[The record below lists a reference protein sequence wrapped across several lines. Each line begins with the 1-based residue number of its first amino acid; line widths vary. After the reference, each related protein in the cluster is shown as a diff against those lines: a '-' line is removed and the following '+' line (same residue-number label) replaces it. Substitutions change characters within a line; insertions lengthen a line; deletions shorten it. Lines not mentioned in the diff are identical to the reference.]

1 MEIATY
7 INLAFFIGFLGI
19 FVYVCGVKAW
29 CSVAVV
35 ATIAGV
41 GMSFFLFEPVDSPYV
56 KYNKILFLF
65 GVSYLIIIALCVGFN
80 QINPIMS
87 SSKVAINAS
96 INSIISSQL

>member
-19 FVYVCGVKAW
+19 FVWVCGVKAW

-41 GMSFFLFEPVDSPYV
+41 GMSFFLFELSTRDLTDHLLLFSPFPW
-56 KYNKILFLF
+56 LL
-65 GVSYLIIIALCVGFN
+65 
-80 QINPIMS
+80 
-87 SSKVAINAS
+87 
-96 INSIISSQL
+96 